1 MPMNEDNFIKLQL
14 TMERIDARLED
25 VREIKTELSGAR
37 QQIAD
42 LDKQLS
48 QSIDHVSKLEEDI
61 KELEARNT
69 WLTRTTV
76 GAIITGVVGAIL
88 AFITG

>member
-1 MPMNEDNFIKLQL
+1 MPMNEDKFIQMQL
-14 TMERIDARLED
+14 TMARIDSKLD
-25 VREIKTELSGAR
+25 DIGEIKRELSGAR
-37 QQIAD
+37 QQIAE
-42 LDKQLS
+42 LDKRLS
-48 QSIDHVSKLEEDI
+48 QSIDHVDQLEKGIE
-61 KELEARNT
+61 ELESRNT

>member
-1 MPMNEDNFIKLQL
+1 MPMNEDNFIKMQL
-14 TMERIDARLED
+14 TMERIDARLDD
-25 VREIKTELSGAR
+25 VREIKKELSGAR
-37 QQIAD
+37 QQIAE
-42 LDKQLS
+42 LDKRLS
-48 QSIDHVSKLEEDI
+48 QSIDHVNKLEDDI
-61 KELEARNT
+61 KELESRNT

>member
-1 MPMNEDNFIKLQL
+1 MPMNEDNFIKMQL

-25 VREIKTELSGAR
+25 VREIKKELSGAR
-37 QQIAD
+37 KQIAE
-42 LDKQLS
+42 LDKRLS
-48 QSIDHVSKLEEDI
+48 QSIDHVNKLEDDI

>member
-25 VREIKTELSGAR
+25 VREIKSELSGAR

-42 LDKQLS
+42 LDKRLS
-48 QSIDHVSKLEEDI
+48 QSIDHASKLEEDI

>member
-1 MPMNEDNFIKLQL
+1 MPMNEDKFIQMQL
-14 TMERIDARLED
+14 TMARIDSKLD
-25 VREIKTELSGAR
+25 DIGEIKRELSGAR
-37 QQIAD
+37 QQIAE
-42 LDKQLS
+42 LDKRLS
-48 QSIDHVSKLEEDI
+48 QSIDHVDQLEKDI
-61 KELEARNT
+61 EELESRNT

>member
-1 MPMNEDNFIKLQL
+1 MPMNEDNFIKMQL

-25 VREIKTELSGAR
+25 VREIKKELSGAR
-37 QQIAD
+37 QQIAE
-42 LDKQLS
+42 LDKRLS
-48 QSIDHVSKLEEDI
+48 QSIDHVNKLEDDI

>member
-1 MPMNEDNFIKLQL
+1 MNEDNFIKLQL

-25 VREIKTELSGAR
+25 VREIKSELSGAR

-42 LDKQLS
+42 LDKRLS
-48 QSIDHVSKLEEDI
+48 QSIDHASKLEEDI

>member
-1 MPMNEDNFIKLQL
+1 MPMNEDNFIKMQL

-25 VREIKTELSGAR
+25 VREIKKELSGAR
-37 QQIAD
+37 QQIAE
-42 LDKQLS
+42 LDKRLS
-48 QSIDHVSKLEEDI
+48 QSIDHVNKLEDDI
-61 KELEARNT
+61 KDLESRNT

>member
-1 MPMNEDNFIKLQL
+1 MNEDNFIKMQL
-14 TMERIDARLED
+14 TMERIDARLDD
-25 VREIKTELSGAR
+25 VREIKKELSGAR
-37 QQIAD
+37 QQIAE
-42 LDKQLS
+42 LDKRLS
-48 QSIDHVSKLEEDI
+48 QSIDHVNKLEDDI
-61 KELEARNT
+61 KELESRNT

>member
-1 MPMNEDNFIKLQL
+1 MPMNEDNFIKMQL

-25 VREIKTELSGAR
+25 VREIKKELSGAR

-42 LDKQLS
+42 LDKRLS
-48 QSIDHVSKLEEDI
+48 QSIDHVNKLEDDI
-61 KELEARNT
+61 KELESRNT

>member
-1 MPMNEDNFIKLQL
+1 MNEDKFIQMQL
-14 TMERIDARLED
+14 TMARIDSKLD
-25 VREIKTELSGAR
+25 DIGEIKRELSGAR
-37 QQIAD
+37 QQIAE
-42 LDKQLS
+42 LDKRLS
-48 QSIDHVSKLEEDI
+48 QSIDHVDQLEKDI
-61 KELEARNT
+61 EELESRNT

>member
-1 MPMNEDNFIKLQL
+1 MPMNEDNFIKMQL

-25 VREIKTELSGAR
+25 VREIKKELSGAR

-42 LDKQLS
+42 LDKRLS
-48 QSIDHVSKLEEDI
+48 QSIDHVNKLEDDI

>member
-1 MPMNEDNFIKLQL
+1 MPMNEDNFIKMQL
-14 TMERIDARLED
+14 TMERIDARLDD
-25 VREIKTELSGAR
+25 VREIKKELSGAR
-37 QQIAD
+37 QQIAE
-42 LDKQLS
+42 LDKRLS
-48 QSIDHVSKLEEDI
+48 QSIDHVNKLEDDI

>member
-1 MPMNEDNFIKLQL
+1 MPMNEDKFIQMQL
-14 TMERIDARLED
+14 TMARIDSKLD
-25 VREIKTELSGAR
+25 DIGEIKRELSGAR
-37 QQIAD
+37 QQIAE
-42 LDKQLS
+42 LDKRLS
-48 QSIDHVSKLEEDI
+48 QSIDHVDQLEKEI
-61 KELEARNT
+61 EELESRNT

>member
-1 MPMNEDNFIKLQL
+1 MNEDKFIQMQL
-14 TMERIDARLED
+14 TMARIDSKLD
-25 VREIKTELSGAR
+25 DIGEIKRELSGAR
-37 QQIAD
+37 QQIAE
-42 LDKQLS
+42 LDKRLS
-48 QSIDHVSKLEEDI
+48 QSIDHVNQLEKDI
-61 KELEARNT
+61 EELESRNT

>member
-1 MPMNEDNFIKLQL
+1 MPMNEDNFIKMQL

-25 VREIKTELSGAR
+25 VREIKKELSGAR
-37 QQIAD
+37 KQIAE
-42 LDKQLS
+42 LDKRLS
-48 QSIDHVSKLEEDI
+48 QSIDHVNKLEDDI
-61 KELEARNT
+61 KDLESRNT

>member
-1 MPMNEDNFIKLQL
+1 MNEDKFIQMQL
-14 TMERIDARLED
+14 TMARIDSKLD
-25 VREIKTELSGAR
+25 DIGEIKRELSGAR
-37 QQIAD
+37 QQIAE
-42 LDKQLS
+42 LDKRLS
-48 QSIDHVSKLEEDI
+48 QSIDHVDQLEKDI
-61 KELEARNT
+61 EGLESRNT

>member
-1 MPMNEDNFIKLQL
+1 MPMNEDNFIKMQL

-25 VREIKTELSGAR
+25 VREIKKELSGAR
-37 QQIAD
+37 QQIAE
-42 LDKQLS
+42 LDKRLS
-48 QSIDHVSKLEEDI
+48 QSIDHVNKLEDDI
-61 KELEARNT
+61 KELESRNT

>member
-1 MPMNEDNFIKLQL
+1 MPMNEDKFIQMQL
-14 TMERIDARLED
+14 TMARIDSKLD
-25 VREIKTELSGAR
+25 DIGEIKRELSGAR
-37 QQIAD
+37 QQIAE
-42 LDKQLS
+42 LDKRLS
-48 QSIDHVSKLEEDI
+48 QSIDHVDQLEKDI
-61 KELEARNT
+61 EELENRNT

>member
-1 MPMNEDNFIKLQL
+1 MPMNEDNFIKMQL
-14 TMERIDARLED
+14 TMERIDARLDD
-25 VREIKTELSGAR
+25 VREIKKELSGAR
-37 QQIAD
+37 QQIAE
-42 LDKQLS
+42 LDKRLS
-48 QSIDHVSKLEEDI
+48 QSIDHVNKLEDDI
-61 KELEARNT
+61 KDLESRNT

>member
-42 LDKQLS
+42 LDKRLS

>member
-1 MPMNEDNFIKLQL
+1 MSMNEDKFIQMQL
-14 TMERIDARLED
+14 TMARIDSKLD
-25 VREIKTELSGAR
+25 DIGEIKRELSGAR
-37 QQIAD
+37 QQITE
-42 LDKQLS
+42 LDKRLS
-48 QSIDHVSKLEEDI
+48 QSIDHVDQLEKDI
-61 KELEARNT
+61 EELENRNT

>member
-25 VREIKTELSGAR
+25 VREIKTELAGAR
-37 QQIAD
+37 QQITD
-42 LDKQLS
+42 LDKRLS
-48 QSIDHVSKLEEDI
+48 QSIDHVSQLEEDI

-76 GAIITGVVGAIL
+76 GAIVTGVVGAIL

>member
-42 LDKQLS
+42 LDKRLS

-76 GAIITGVVGAIL
+76 GTIITGVVGAIL

>member
-1 MPMNEDNFIKLQL
+1 MPMNEDNFIKMQL

-25 VREIKTELSGAR
+25 VREIKKELSGAR
-37 QQIAD
+37 QQIAE
-42 LDKQLS
+42 LDKRLS
-48 QSIDHVSKLEEDI
+48 QSIDHVNKLEDDI
-61 KELEARNT
+61 KELVGRNT

>member
-1 MPMNEDNFIKLQL
+1 MPMNEDKFIQMQL
-14 TMERIDARLED
+14 TMARIDSKLD
-25 VREIKTELSGAR
+25 DIGEIKRELSGAR
-37 QQIAD
+37 QQIAE
-42 LDKQLS
+42 LDKRLS
-48 QSIDHVSKLEEDI
+48 QSIDHVNQLEKDI
-61 KELEARNT
+61 EELESRNT

>member
-1 MPMNEDNFIKLQL
+1 MNEDNFIKMQL

-25 VREIKTELSGAR
+25 VREIKKELSGAR
-37 QQIAD
+37 QQIAE
-42 LDKQLS
+42 LDKRLS
-48 QSIDHVSKLEEDI
+48 QSIDHVNKLEDDI
-61 KELEARNT
+61 KELESRNT

>member
-1 MPMNEDNFIKLQL
+1 MPLSEEKFIQMQL
-14 TMERIDARLED
+14 TMARIDSKLD
-25 VREIKTELSGAR
+25 DIGEIKRELSGAR
-37 QQIAD
+37 QQIAE
-42 LDKQLS
+42 LDKRLS
-48 QSIDHVSKLEEDI
+48 QSIDHVDQLEKDI
-61 KELEARNT
+61 EELENRNT

>member
-1 MPMNEDNFIKLQL
+1 MPMNEDNFIKMQL

-25 VREIKTELSGAR
+25 VREIKKELSGAR
-37 QQIAD
+37 QQIAE
-42 LDKQLS
+42 LDKRLS
-48 QSIDHVSKLEEDI
+48 QSIDHVNKLEDDI

-76 GAIITGVVGAIL
+76 GTIITGVVGAIL

>member
-1 MPMNEDNFIKLQL
+1 MNEDNFIKMQL

-25 VREIKTELSGAR
+25 VREIKKELSGAR
-37 QQIAD
+37 QQIAE
-42 LDKQLS
+42 LDKRLS
-48 QSIDHVSKLEEDI
+48 QSIDHVNKLEDDI

>member
-42 LDKQLS
+42 LDKRLS
-48 QSIDHVSKLEEDI
+48 QSIDHVSQLEEDI

-76 GAIITGVVGAIL
+76 GAIVTGVVGAIL